1 MRISDWSSDVC
12 SSDLYYR
19 PDEDRIYMPTRS
31 AFDSDEAMIATE
43 GHELVH
49 ATGHANR
56 LARDTLRDYHKER
69 AIRARE
75 ELVAEI
81 GASFL
86 MAALGLAYSPR
97 PDHEAYA
104 AGWLKAPENDPPAI
118 LCPPA
123 AAQSETHGPPSAL
136 RAN

>member
-1 MRISDWSSDVC
+1 
-12 SSDLYYR
+12 
-19 PDEDRIYMPTRS
+19 MPARS
-31 AFDSDEAMIATE
+31 AVDSDEAMIATE

-49 ATGHANR
+49 ATGHASR

-86 MAALGLAYSPR
+86 MADLGLAYSPR
-97 PDHEAYA
+97 PDHAAYVA
-104 AGWLKAPENDPPAI
+104 SWLKALENDPRAI
-118 LCPPA
+118 FRAAA
-123 AAQSETHGPPSAL
+123 AAQAATDWIHPDIG
-136 RAN
+136 RAQGRERVCQSV

>member
-1 MRISDWSSDVC
+1 
-12 SSDLYYR
+12 
-19 PDEDRIYMPTRS
+19 MPARS
-31 AFDSDEAMIATE
+31 AVDSDEAMIATE

-49 ATGHANR
+49 ATGHASR

-86 MAALGLAYSPR
+86 MADLGLAYSPR
-97 PDHEAYA
+97 PDHAAYVA
-104 AGWLKAPENDPPAI
+104 RWLKALENDPRAI
-118 LCPPA
+118 FRA
-123 AAQSETHGPPSAL
+123 AARSEEHTSELQSLMRTAYS
-136 RAN
+136 

>member
-1 MRISDWSSDVC
+1 
-12 SSDLYYR
+12 
-19 PDEDRIYMPTRS
+19 MPTRS
-31 AFDSDEAMIATE
+31 AVDSDEAMIATE

-56 LARDTLRDYHKER
+56 LAGDTLRVYHQER

-86 MAALGLAYSPR
+86 MADLGLASSTR
-97 PDHEAYA
+97 TVHAAYVA
-104 AGWLKAPENDPPAI
+104 RWLNERENDARA
-118 LCPPA
+118 LSASPA
-123 AAQSETHGPPSAL
+123 ASTDATDWINSAIVPTSTV
-136 RAN
+136 ADT